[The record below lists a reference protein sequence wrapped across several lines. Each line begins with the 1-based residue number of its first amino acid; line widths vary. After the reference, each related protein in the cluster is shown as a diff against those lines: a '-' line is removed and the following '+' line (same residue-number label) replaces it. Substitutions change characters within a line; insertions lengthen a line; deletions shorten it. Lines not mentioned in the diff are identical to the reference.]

1 MLRQTYYACALYTYT
16 NLYTQICIDTQIV
29 IQYSQPSTVLKFW
42 KNFERNVH
50 CCTKYLCSIEIF
62 QIPSVQCD
70 VQICISPTS
79 GDKLNMKKV
88 SLVGIAYLKNI
99 RRITPGERPSLET
112 SKSSLYFSG
121 SCISRLSHG
130 LSKGRWL

>member
-1 MLRQTYYACALYTYT
+1 
-16 NLYTQICIDTQIV
+16 
-29 IQYSQPSTVLKFW
+29 LKFW

-112 SKSSLYFSG
+112 SKSSSYIFQVVASLDSTMAYRRG
-121 SCISRLSHG
+121 DGCETH
-130 LSKGRWL
+130 

>member
-16 NLYTQICIDTQIV
+16 NLYTQICIVTQIV

-88 SLVGIAYLKNI
+88 SLVGMQLPEKREENNS
-99 RRITPGERPSLET
+99 RRKAFARNVEIILIFFR
-112 SKSSLYFSG
+112 
-121 SCISRLSHG
+121 
-130 LSKGRWL
+130 